1 MRELELFKFLPEKSK
16 RSLLKRISENP
27 VLASAAEGADTAA
40 QFSLLRRDSV
50 SKPVILVGA
59 GTCGL
64 GAGANKTLE
73 AIRQFLVGKNIEAD
87 VLEVGCIGLC
97 SAEPLVDV
105 QLPGRCRLSF
115 RNISAD
121 KVDELLGELLAEEG
135 AEVPWGYLLGQH
147 RPGETGQQSWKDVP
161 FLDEHPFFGPQSRWV
176 LANCGIIDPGNI
188 DEYLAYG
195 GYGAFVKAIY
205 SYTPAEVCD
214 IVEKSGLRGR
224 GGGGFLTGK
233 KWKFALNTN
242 AEQTYMVC
250 NADEGDP
257 GAFMDRAV
265 IEGDPHRL
273 LEGLAAAAYA
283 IGASKAYIY
292 IRAEYPLAI
301 KRLKK
306 AIADAKEYSFL
317 GNNIMDSGF
326 SLEIKI
332 KQGAGAFVCGE
343 ETALM
348 HSIEGKR
355 GMPRP
360 RPPYPAVSGLF
371 GKPTVINNVETLANI
386 PPIIQ
391 RGHEAFSSIGTD
403 NSKGTKV
410 FALSGKVRR
419 TGLIEVEMGTSIRD
433 IVFAI
438 GGGIPGDI
446 PFKGVQIGG
455 PSGGCIPTAHLDIEV
470 DYESLKTVGAMM
482 GSGGLVVMDEQTC
495 MVDVAK
501 FFMDF
506 IQRESCGK
514 CIPCREGTKRMLEIL
529 QAITRSRRNESGKDA
544 LIRFKGILTLEQL
557 AQVIKDTSLCGLGQS
572 APNPVLSTLRWFKE
586 EYEEHIFNRR
596 CPAGVCTELLSYS
609 IDAEKCTGCT
619 ACMRKCPA
627 DAIMGNPKTPHYI
640 IPDKCI
646 ACGNCVDICRFGAV
660 NAA

>member
-1 MRELELFKFLPEKSK
+1 MKELELFNFLPEKSK
-16 RSLLKRISENP
+16 RSLLKRISKNP
-27 VLASAAEGADTAA
+27 VLASVKEDADTDV
-40 QFSLLRRDSV
+40 FSILRRDSV
-50 SKPVILVGA
+50 SKPVILVGS

-73 AIRQFLVGKNIEAD
+73 AIRQFLAGKEIDAE

-105 QLPGRCRLSF
+105 QLPGKCRLSF

-121 KVDELLGELLAEEG
+121 KVDELLGELLMEEG
-135 AEVPWGYLLGQH
+135 AEVPWDHLLGQH
-147 RPGETGQQSWKDVP
+147 RPGDTGQQAWKDVP

-188 DEYLAYG
+188 DEYLAFG
-195 GYGAFVKAIY
+195 GYSAFIKAIY
-205 SYTPAEVCD
+205 SLTPAEVCD

-233 KWKFALNTN
+233 KWKFALNTD

-273 LEGLAAAAYA
+273 LEGLAAASYA

-306 AIADAKEYSFL
+306 AIADAKEYGFL

-360 RPPYPAVSGLF
+360 RPPYPAANGLF
-371 GKPTVINNVETLANI
+371 GKPTIINNVETLANI

-391 RGHEAFSSIGTD
+391 RGHEAFSSIGTE

-419 TGLIEVEMGTSIRD
+419 TGLIEVEMGTTIRD
-433 IVFAI
+433 IVFSI

-455 PSGGCIPTAHLDIEV
+455 PSGGCIPTGHLDIQV

-596 CPAGVCTELLSYS
+596 CPAGVCAELLSYS

-627 DAIMGNPKTPHYI
+627 NAIMGNPKTPHYI

-646 ACGNCVDICRFGAV
+646 ACGNCVDICRFGAI